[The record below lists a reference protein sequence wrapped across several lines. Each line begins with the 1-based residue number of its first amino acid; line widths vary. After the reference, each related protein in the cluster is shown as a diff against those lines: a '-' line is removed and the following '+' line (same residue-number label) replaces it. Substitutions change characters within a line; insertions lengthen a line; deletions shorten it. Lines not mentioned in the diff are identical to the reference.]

1 MQKSESVFDLFWLF
15 INNSSQLTFAFYN
28 TNEHIRIIFWYEWMS
43 EYIRIKKLTRTNIRI
58 YSYQKIDTNECPN
71 IYLYQKYSNI
81 WIFEYIRH
89 TLLWTTWMSPISVFV
104 VLNSCEIL
112 FCCESVNVQILCKNN
127 GEEIEHPRQNLTKTS
142 KTINFSQVS
151 LSERGKEKW
160 KAN

>member
-1 MQKSESVFDLFWLF
+1 MYIVQPLLLIILILCSMEICEEKS
-15 INNSSQLTFAFYN
+15 
-28 TNEHIRIIFWYEWMS
+28 
-43 EYIRIKKLTRTNIRI
+43 
-58 YSYQKIDTNECPN
+58 
-71 IYLYQKYSNI
+71 
-81 WIFEYIRH
+81 
-89 TLLWTTWMSPISVFV
+89 WTIWMSPISVFV